1 MPRTAFITAPA
12 QKGIRTS
19 QEYKFIIIIR
29 FAQGLADT
37 KKDIVLY
44 RTISRHQGRKAHSV
58 CTDYSA
64 LQQSFTEQLS
74 QSAHFV
80 LSHSAALS
88 QSAHFS
94 ESQFPQHSVAA
105 ADSHSDLELQLLHAH
120 EDAATIAA
128 AIAKDINT
136 FFMVIYIKRV
146 KQNTNLQK

>member
-74 QSAHFV
+74 QSAHF
-80 LSHSAALS
+80 
-88 QSAHFS
+88 S

-146 KQNTNLQK
+146 KQNTNLQN

>member
-1 MPRTAFITAPA
+1 MTRTAFFTAPA

-29 FAQGLADT
+29 FAQGLQIQ

-120 EDAATIAA
+120 EEAATIAA

-146 KQNTNLQK
+146 KQNTNLQN

>member
-1 MPRTAFITAPA
+1 
-12 QKGIRTS
+12 
-19 QEYKFIIIIR
+19 
-29 FAQGLADT
+29 
-37 KKDIVLY
+37 
-44 RTISRHQGRKAHSV
+44 
-58 CTDYSA
+58 

-80 LSHSAALS
+80 LSQSAHFVLLQSAALS

-94 ESQFPQHSVAA
+94 ESQFPQHSVA

-136 FFMVIYIKRV
+136 FFIC
-146 KQNTNLQK
+146 QKAFFFPDIQPILLNGSPV